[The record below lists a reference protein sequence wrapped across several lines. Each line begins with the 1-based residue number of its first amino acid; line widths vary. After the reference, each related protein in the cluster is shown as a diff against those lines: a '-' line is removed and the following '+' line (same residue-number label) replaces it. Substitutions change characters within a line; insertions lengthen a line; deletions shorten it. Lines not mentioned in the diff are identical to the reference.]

1 MVFGGAFWLA
11 GSLAVSAALGVA
23 GCAPR
28 QAPPAL
34 ATGERPVTG
43 VPRFDRVFADINAAL
58 LAVQDAR
65 AEEAEARDA
74 LSHRVGLQDG
84 VPLDV
89 LGARLRERTAR
100 LAQDGLTLQLEFAGI
115 DEVDSDSRSDADD
128 SAGAASPGADPGV
141 DDASAVSPTATLR
154 TPGREPE
161 PRELRLLEALA
172 QAALS
177 SATVYANMGQV
188 KHRTERLL
196 VEVTELSGQVD
207 TAFTDIDS
215 RERTRIKLNEA
226 RAFLPQLADQA
237 HEVAGSADA
246 LISLLDEA
254 ANTVPV
260 APAKKRPPAAPAP
273 KPVSPVQPQVL
284 PLGRP
289 TPPAPVATPP
299 AAPPPAPPRAPA
311 PGSTPQ
317 PSTTP

>member
-1 MVFGGAFWLA
+1 
-11 GSLAVSAALGVA
+11 
-23 GCAPR
+23 
-28 QAPPAL
+28 
-34 ATGERPVTG
+34 VTG

-58 LAVQDAR
+58 VSVQEAR
-65 AEEAEARDA
+65 GEEAEARGA
-74 LSHRVGLQDG
+74 LSHRVGLPDG

-115 DEVDSDSRSDADD
+115 DEVDADSHGDADD
-128 SAGAASPGADPGV
+128 PAGEAGNSASGTDA
-141 DDASAVSPTATLR
+141 DDASTVSPTATLR

-177 SATVYANMGQV
+177 GATVYANMGHV

-196 VEVTELSGQVD
+196 AEVGELSGQVD
-207 TAFTDIDS
+207 TAFTDVDS

-226 RAFLPQLADQA
+226 RAFLPQLGAQA

-260 APAKKRPPAAPAP
+260 APAKKRPPPAP
-273 KPVSPVQPQVL
+273 KPIAPPQPQVL
-284 PLGRP
+284 PPGRP
-289 TPPAPVATPP
+289 AAPPQVATPP
-299 AAPPPAPPRAPA
+299 APPPPAAPSAPA
-311 PGSTPQ
+311 PAS
-317 PSTTP
+317 PSNPSPSNPSPSNP